1 LRNVFQGSRLPRVGA
16 GPRRCRGGE
25 LPLQLLLSGE
35 EVPQHQLRL
44 ARVTA
49 LGLVAVQP
57 ALEQRILMRQVGNGV
72 LQRLHLRGGLRLDPY
87 DLRLQRRDQRAQ
99 IRCG

>member
-1 LRNVFQGSRLPRVGA
+1 
-16 GPRRCRGGE
+16 
-25 LPLQLLLSGE
+25 
-35 EVPQHQLRL
+35 
-44 ARVTA
+44 
-49 LGLVAVQP
+49 
-57 ALEQRILMRQVGNGV
+57 MRQVGNGV